1 MQKIELLAPAGKI
14 EAFRAAVENGADA
27 VYLGGS
33 MFSAR
38 QYAGNFGFE
47 EIKEAINFAHGRRVK
62 VYVAVNT
69 LIANEEIDKFI
80 TYLYQ
85 LAEVQVDAIIV
96 QDLGIAHIIRK
107 ALPQME
113 LHASTQMTVHNSPG
127 VKFLEDMGFRRGVLA
142 REVSFENIKL
152 IKQTTFLELETF
164 VHGALCIAYSGQC
177 LMSSMIGGRSGNR
190 GRCAQPCRMKYGLV
204 NKKGNLLVKPET
216 TGEHLLSPRDLKM
229 IQHVPE
235 LIEAGIVS
243 LKIEGRMK
251 RPEYVATVVRNY
263 REAIDRYYQN
273 PEKFQIDK
281 AWGKELEQIF
291 NRDFTTGYYFGNQ
304 GKELMSFKRPNNRG
318 LLLGRITKVENG
330 LIFIH
335 LVEPLAVGDGY
346 EVWVTKGG
354 RIAGEVKEIYYNNKK
369 TLKSDAGQEIAIKVT
384 GKPRVGDRVFKTHDI
399 DLMQRAKESYLS
411 PKVSR
416 KIGLQLEV
424 LFEEGQK
431 MLVKACDTEGYVLQ
445 FSGDYII
452 EKAKKHPI
460 NYDTLWQQFARLGN
474 TPFELKQLDAKIKG
488 DIIVPVSEL
497 NQMRRKVVEGLI
509 NKRQEEL
516 TKNVP
521 NKTVY
526 LDKVKEIQ
534 HNIPQS
540 EKLNIKP
547 QLSVLVGNLEGVK
560 AAVYSGANQ
569 VYFNWEGLKN
579 KPGFTWDSIKEGITL
594 CEQNDIKAV
603 LRLPRLVSETELI
616 KVKEDLTKLKAF
628 GFHGFLVGNLGI
640 LNLAGYLGLE
650 KIYAD
655 YTLNIFNDYTIQ
667 KLHEMKITQAALS
680 PELTL
685 EQINNFSFLG
695 NLPLEVIVHGNFPLM
710 VSEYCAIG
718 SIQGNKTSSE
728 SCQGACTGKD
738 FGLKDRMNFIF
749 PLEMDANCRMLVYN
763 AKPLNL
769 YKDIKGVLS
778 SGINIIRI
786 EGRKENAEWVRLVTQ
801 IYRQAIDDWF
811 EYRRAYQPMEHEVN
825 TLDKL
830 EPGGF
835 TTGHYFRGVL

>member
-38 QYAGNFGFE
+38 QNATNFTYE
-47 EIKEAINFAHGRRVK
+47 ELKEAINFAHGRRVK

-69 LIANEEIDKFI
+69 LVANEEIDKFI

-96 QDLGIAHIIRK
+96 QDLGIADIIRK
-107 ALPQME
+107 SLPQME
-113 LHASTQMTVHNSPG
+113 LHASTQMTIHNSPG
-127 VKFLEDMGFRRGVLA
+127 VKFLEDMGFSRGVLA

-152 IKQTTFLELETF
+152 IKQNSSLGLETF

-190 GRCAQPCRMKYGLV
+190 GRCAQPCRMKYELV
-204 NKKGNLLVKPET
+204 DQKGDLLVKPET
-216 TGEHLLSPRDLKM
+216 IGEHLLSPRDLKM
-229 IQHVPE
+229 IQHIPE
-235 LIEAGIVS
+235 LIDAGIVS

-273 PEKFQIDK
+273 PGDFQIAK

-354 RIAGEVKEIYYNNKK
+354 RIAGELKEIYHNNKK
-369 TLKSDAGQEIAIKVT
+369 ILKADAGQEIEIKVT

-399 DLMQRAKESYLS
+399 DLIQRARESYLS

-424 LFEEGQK
+424 SFEEGKK
-431 MLVKACDTEGYVLQ
+431 MLVKVCDAEGYDLQ
-445 FSGDYII
+445 LSGDFTI
-452 EKAKKHPI
+452 EKAKKHPL

-474 TPFELKQLDAKIKG
+474 TPFELNQLDAKIKG
-488 DIIVPVSEL
+488 DLIVPVSEL
-497 NQMRRKVVEGLI
+497 NQMKRNIVEGLI
-509 NKRQEEL
+509 NMRQVEL
-516 TKNVP
+516 TKKVP
-521 NKTVY
+521 NKAVY
-526 LDKVKEIQ
+526 LDKVKELQ

-540 EKLNIKP
+540 EKLKTKTR
-547 QLSVLVGNLEGVK
+547 LSVLVGNLEGVK

-579 KPGFTWDSIKEGITL
+579 KPEFTWESIKEGIKL
-594 CEQNDIKAV
+594 CEEYNINAV
-603 LRLPRLVSETELI
+603 LRLPRLISETELN
-616 KVKEDLTKLKAF
+616 KLKEDLVKLKTF
-628 GFHGFLVGNLGI
+628 NFHGFLVGNLGI
-640 LNLAGYLGLE
+640 LNLAVNLGLE

-667 KLHEMKITQAALS
+667 KLLEMKISQATLS

-685 EQINNFSFLG
+685 EQINNFSHLG
-695 NLPLEVIVHGNFPLM
+695 NLPLELIVHGNFPLM

-718 SIQGNKTSSE
+718 SIIGNKTSGN
-728 SCQGACTGKD
+728 SCQGACVGKD

-749 PLEMDANCRMLVYN
+749 PLEMDTNCRMLVYN

-769 YKDIKGVLS
+769 YKDIKGILS
-778 SGINIIRI
+778 SGVNIIRI
-786 EGRKENAEWVRLVTQ
+786 EGRKENAEWVGLVTQ
-801 IYRQAIDDWF
+801 TYRQAIDDWF
-811 EYRRAYQPMEHEVN
+811 EYRRDYQPMEQVVN
-825 TLDKL
+825 SLEKL